1 VLDAKYQLGEELG
14 RGASGRVYRA
24 FNRETGEF
32 CAIKEIAIKDMPES
46 GLRSVQS
53 EIELLHT
60 LQHERIVR
68 CYETVRTSDHLY
80 IVLEL
85 MGNGSL
91 ASIVKKFG
99 RFPEPLVATYA
110 RQVLEGLEHL
120 HAHGVCHR
128 DIKGANVLIAREGEV
143 ELADLLAVTLTL
155 ALPQALTLAPPL
167 TLTPALTRALPR
179 SSWPTLASRASW
191 ATRRA

>member
-1 VLDAKYQLGEELG
+1 
-14 RGASGRVYRA
+14 
-24 FNRETGEF
+24 
-32 CAIKEIAIKDMPES
+32 
-46 GLRSVQS
+46 
-53 EIELLHT
+53 
-60 LQHERIVR
+60 
-68 CYETVRTSDHLY
+68 
-80 IVLEL
+80 

>member
-1 VLDAKYQLGEELG
+1 MLDAKYQLGEELG

-155 ALPQALTLAPPL
+155 ALFLAPPL